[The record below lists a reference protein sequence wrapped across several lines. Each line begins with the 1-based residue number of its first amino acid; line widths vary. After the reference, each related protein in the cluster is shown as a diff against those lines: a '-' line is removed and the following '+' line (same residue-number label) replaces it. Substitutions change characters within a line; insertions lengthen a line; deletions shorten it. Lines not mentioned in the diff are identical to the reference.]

1 MTQNPLFDEMQVHPK
16 RSLGHVSAALE
27 AIATAAPAGVLM
39 LTLVQ
44 QESYYSALS
53 ERYERLAQA
62 GATVII
68 GYSGEA
74 PKADGVHHVD
84 LERDGQLS
92 MSWAVTVLGP
102 DFGAYL
108 TAEDLVTFDPRESS
122 LEPGREF
129 AAAWGFDRIKA
140 AEVTGFYLQRME
152 SELPEGVVKQVRSQ
166 ISQSTSESRSPAEA
180 ALAASNVVTLD
191 RVISLETNLA
201 RAIQELDLEAQAASQ
216 DPLTQLLNRRGFD
229 RWSGSNEPSGA
240 TLPSV
245 GLILIDL
252 DDFKAVNDQMGHL
265 VGDQLLQEIAQALRD
280 ETRPS
285 DIVCRWG
292 GDEFLVAC
300 PGTETE
306 KLAEVAERLVK
317 AISAINV
324 DGMSVNAS
332 AGLHVGT
339 LSELG
344 ILEADRALYGAKLL
358 GGGSVVSASDLP
370 N

>member
-1 MTQNPLFDEMQVHPK
+1 MNHNPLSDEMQVHPK

-27 AIATAAPAGVLM
+27 AIAAAAPAGVLM

-53 ERYERLAQA
+53 ERYEHLAQA
-62 GATVII
+62 GATVIV

-74 PKADGVHHVD
+74 PMAKGVHHVD
-84 LERDGQLS
+84 LDRDGQLS
-92 MSWAVTVLGP
+92 MSWAVTVLAP

-108 TAEDLVTFDPRESS
+108 TAEDLVTFDPRESFV
-122 LEPGREF
+122 EPGREF
-129 AAAWGFDRIKA
+129 AAAWGFDRLKA
-140 AEVTGFYLQRME
+140 AEVTE
-152 SELPEGVVKQVRSQ
+152 SP
-166 ISQSTSESRSPAEA
+166 SPAEA
-180 ALAASNVVTLD
+180 ELAAANTVTLD
-191 RVISLETNLA
+191 RVILLETNLA
-201 RAIQELDLEAQAASQ
+201 RAIQELDLEAQVATQ

-229 RWSGSNEPSGA
+229 RWSGSNEPSGV

-324 DGMSVNAS
+324 GGMSVNAS

-370 N
+370 A